1 MFNIKSS
8 LLFLLLYFSLLVGF
22 AIDENLNYGSY
33 SDWLNAY
40 VPVIKDFS
48 LNFQDTL
55 INFEKYGHR
64 HSPFYI
70 IILSLIYKLGF
81 DLNVIRLLHLH
92 ACLALIFLFYN
103 CLRLR
108 FYKIEKSYLQILS
121 MFIFLSPTFRSLSI
135 WPDSRLMGLIFFV
148 LSIFFFLKFLNKDFK
163 KKKLYAYLSSFFLVV
178 SSYISPNFSLFCF
191 FFYFYFFKFFSIKDF
206 FILIFFNTILSIPM
220 LYYIFIM
227 NVNFITAGLTPGYD
241 ETPIS
246 LNFNFSN
253 KLILISTIFYFHLF
267 PIIYILTCKN
277 KFLLFVKDKFIFFLL
292 IYLILIYLFNY
303 QIFFTGGGFF
313 FQLSFYIFNNNI
325 FFYLCGFYTLFYL
338 YYFMNLHKSNLVL
351 VIILISSN
359 IQNTIYHKYYEPL
372 ILIIVFLLFKNLN
385 FESFFS
391 KKINILYVY
400 LSSFFY
406 VLLRLI
412 KNVYFS

>member
-1 MFNIKSS
+1 
-8 LLFLLLYFSLLVGF
+8 
-22 AIDENLNYGSY
+22 
-33 SDWLNAY
+33 
-40 VPVIKDFS
+40 
-48 LNFQDTL
+48 
-55 INFEKYGHR
+55 
-64 HSPFYI
+64 
-70 IILSLIYKLGF
+70 
-81 DLNVIRLLHLH
+81 
-92 ACLALIFLFYN
+92 
-103 CLRLR
+103 
-108 FYKIEKSYLQILS
+108 
-121 MFIFLSPTFRSLSI
+121 
-135 WPDSRLMGLIFFV
+135 
-148 LSIFFFLKFLNKDFK
+148 
-163 KKKLYAYLSSFFLVV
+163 
-178 SSYISPNFSLFCF
+178 
-191 FFYFYFFKFFSIKDF
+191 
-206 FILIFFNTILSIPM
+206 M

-267 PIIYILTCKN
+267 PIIYIFTCKN
-277 KFLLFVKDKFIFFLL
+277 KFLLFMKDKFIFFLL

-313 FQLSFYIFNNNI
+313 FQLSFYIFNNNV
-325 FFYLCGFYTLFYL
+325 FFYLVGFYTLFYL
-338 YYFMNLHKSNLVL
+338 YYFVSLHKSNLVL

-372 ILIIVFLLFKNLN
+372 ILIIVFLLFKNIN

>member
-1 MFNIKSS
+1 MFNIKNS

-22 AIDENLNYGSY
+22 AIDENLNYGSH

-81 DLNVIRLLHLH
+81 DLSIIRLLHLH

-148 LSIFFFLKFLNKDFK
+148 LSIFFFLKFLNKDLK
-163 KKKLYAYLSSFFLVV
+163 KKKTLCLSQ
-178 SSYISPNFSLFCF
+178 F
-191 FFYFYFFKFFSIKDF
+191 FFSNC
-206 FILIFFNTILSIPM
+206 FILYKP
-220 LYYIFIM
+220 
-227 NVNFITAGLTPGYD
+227 
-241 ETPIS
+241 
-246 LNFNFSN
+246 
-253 KLILISTIFYFHLF
+253 
-267 PIIYILTCKN
+267 
-277 KFLLFVKDKFIFFLL
+277 
-292 IYLILIYLFNY
+292 
-303 QIFFTGGGFF
+303 
-313 FQLSFYIFNNNI
+313 
-325 FFYLCGFYTLFYL
+325 
-338 YYFMNLHKSNLVL
+338 
-351 VIILISSN
+351 
-359 IQNTIYHKYYEPL
+359 
-372 ILIIVFLLFKNLN
+372 
-385 FESFFS
+385 
-391 KKINILYVY
+391 
-400 LSSFFY
+400 
-406 VLLRLI
+406 
-412 KNVYFS
+412 